1 MGDARRGLGGG
12 GAEFL
17 DTNIGSTWWLAHFIT
32 S

>member
-1 MGDARRGLGGG
+1 MGGGGGGGGGG